1 MKEFVSRNWSVA
13 INCPEDHRAK
23 LWRITRTLRRTSPSL
38 PALRTPTGEVYS
50 PAEKAAALAVASTVN
65 LAPSIDQNLTGEAD
79 SLLAELRSIPDTE
92 PTSIELTTP
101 KEVNAVISSLRP
113 RKAPGPDGITAPLL
127 RNLPRRTLVYITM
140 LFNACLLIGYFP
152 TAWKTATTIFLPKPG
167 KDHRNPANY
176 RPISLLN
183 ILGKVLEKIV
193 ARRLDD
199 ITTRLK
205 VIPPFQHGF
214 SPGLGTL
221 TQLHRV
227 VDIIIGHLNNRRS
240 IAMVS
245 LDLSRAFDS
254 VWHEGLLL
262 KLRLFGYPRGILRLL
277 ASYFQ
282 DRTFRPRAG
291 TFIGDPRPITCGV
304 PQGSILGPKLF
315 IIYTA
320 DIPQVPN
327 VDVATYADDTALLAA
342 SMRCQR
348 AIALVQSALDAV
360 VAYYARWR
368 LTNNATK
375 TQAILFGR
383 RRLRPPA
390 RLTSSGTGIPW
401 SPTLKYLGITLDPT
415 LSFHRH
421 IQGKLQQAQ
430 AVRGMLLPLTR
441 CRGPLA
447 PRLKLLLYKTVL
459 RPLLSYGAP
468 IWLPYISASNWLSLQ
483 RKQNIAVKHAIGLTR
498 LDSTTEAHSAT
509 GMPSLFAHCMKL
521 YLGHHQRMEAHPQR
535 DLRRLVRG
543 GFHKGPRLRLRP
555 SHLYRHQ

>member
-1 MKEFVSRNWSVA
+1 LKEFVSRNWSEA

-23 LWRITRTLRRTSPSL
+23 LWRITRTLRRFSPSL
-38 PALRTPTGEVYS
+38 PALSTPTGEVYS
-50 PAEKAAALAVASTVN
+50 PAEKAAAHADASTVN
-65 LAPSIDQNLTGEAD
+65 LAPSTDQNLAGDAD
-79 SLLAELRSIPDTE
+79 SLLAELRSTSDAD
-92 PTSIELTTP
+92 PTTIELTTP
-101 KEVNAVISSLRP
+101 KEVKAVISSLRP

-127 RNLPRRTLVYITM
+127 RNLPWRTLVYITM
-140 LFNACLLIGYFP
+140 LINACLLVGYFP

-167 KDHRNPANY
+167 KDHRDPANH

-183 ILGKVLEKIV
+183 ILGKVLEKII

-199 ITTRLK
+199 ITIRLK
-205 VIPPFQHGF
+205 VVPSFQHGF

-227 VDIIIGHLNNRRS
+227 VDIVIGHLNDHQLV
-240 IAMVS
+240 AMVS

-262 KLRLFGYPRGILRLL
+262 KMQLLGYPRGLLRLL
-277 ASYFQ
+277 ASCYQ

-291 TFIGDPRPITCGV
+291 TFIGDSRLITCGV

-315 IIYTA
+315 VIYTA

-342 SMRCQR
+342 SIRCQR

-375 TQAILFGR
+375 TQAMLFGR
-383 RRLRPPA
+383 RRPRPPA
-390 RLTSSGTGIPW
+390 RLVSSGTVIPCN
-401 SPTLKYLGITLDPT
+401 PTLTYLGITLDPT
-415 LSFHRH
+415 LSLHRH

-430 AVRGMLLPLTR
+430 VVRGMLLPLTR

-447 PRLKLLLYKTVL
+447 PRLKLVLYKTVL
-459 RPLLSYGAP
+459 
-468 IWLPYISASNWLSLQ
+468 
-483 RKQNIAVKHAIGLTR
+483 
-498 LDSTTEAHSAT
+498 
-509 GMPSLFAHCMKL
+509 
-521 YLGHHQRMEAHPQR
+521 
-535 DLRRLVRG
+535 
-543 GFHKGPRLRLRP
+543 
-555 SHLYRHQ
+555 